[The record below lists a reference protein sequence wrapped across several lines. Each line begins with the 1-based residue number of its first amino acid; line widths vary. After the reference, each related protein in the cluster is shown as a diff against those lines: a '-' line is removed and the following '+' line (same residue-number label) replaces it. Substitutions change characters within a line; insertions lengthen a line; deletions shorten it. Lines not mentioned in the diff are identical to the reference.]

1 MIAYKFLRDGAI
13 GPYTGFHWP
22 VDEWVDAADP
32 DPCRAGIH
40 ACAVR
45 DLPIWLGPELWEIEL
60 DGEVVRHG
68 RKLVARRGRL
78 VRRVDGWNDVA
89 IRDFGR
95 DCVKRLR
102 ERVGFLP
109 VLSGYAFDA
118 ERLARQA
125 PFAKEVS
132 RPEHGHHRF
141 PAGLRQHRQLDAARS
156 DVEDVIARVALGK
169 DGLAASILDD
179 RLRHAR

>member
-1 MIAYKFLRDGAI
+1 VIAYKFLRDGAI

-78 VRRVDGWNDVA
+78 VHRVDGWNDVA

-118 ERLARQA
+118 DRLARQGRVPLA
-125 PFAKEVS
+125 AFA
-132 RPEHGHHRF
+132 
-141 PAGLRQHRQLDAARS
+141 AARAA
-156 DVEDVIARVALGK
+156 ERR
-169 DGLAASILDD
+169 DGPPAYEQERRLQAVWLAD
-179 RLRHAR
+179 RLGLGPLDPV